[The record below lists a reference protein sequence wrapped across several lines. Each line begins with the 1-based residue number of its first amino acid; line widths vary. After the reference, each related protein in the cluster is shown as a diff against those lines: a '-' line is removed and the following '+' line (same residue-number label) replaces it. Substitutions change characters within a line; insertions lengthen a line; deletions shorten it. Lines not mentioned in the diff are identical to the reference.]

1 LEQPVQQNQTVNM
14 EVHQSYIEKKNS
26 KNIFGIMPEKQN
38 IEQSPEEM
46 NEKNSQEQAIE
57 QSDAQI
63 EKSEIPHVRN
73 KRYGSTSSPQPA

>member
-1 LEQPVQQNQTVNM
+1 
-14 EVHQSYIEKKNS
+14 
-26 KNIFGIMPEKQN
+26 MPEKQN